1 MAEFIH
7 LLDSGGRLVNAAPD
21 IQAEEHVTR
30 ERGALGGLVLSL
42 PDATEGL
49 DLDRV
54 DEYAQKA
61 GLSDK
66 PTKYLSENDYVMAT
80 ARVETS
86 GHSEGVY
93 VHLVGALLIK
103 RNVALELLN
112 GLGITESFAIHERAH
127 ATHITTPF
135 EIVHAQRGRL
145 FWKRHTTMADTTR
158 SGFRFNQRN
167 GGRGIFLE
175 EGYAEL
181 ERGRYVA
188 RQGLVNDFTAGA
200 VNYDEARS
208 SAIPMRYFYKQTE
221 RGGEPSLTIAPGA
234 LAATV
239 LDSFVND
246 SPKNLQI
253 MRSARQNAAGLSHFI
268 RSLNAFMPGLYSRLM
283 HANQQELVKL
293 IRELNTK
300 R

>member
-7 LLDSGGRLVNAAPD
+7 LLDSGGRLVNTAPD
-21 IQAEEHVTR
+21 EQAEQHASR
-30 ERGALGGLVLSL
+30 EISALGSLALSL
-42 PDATEGL
+42 PNAMEGL
-49 DLDRV
+49 NLDRV

-66 PTKYLSENDYVMAT
+66 PTKYLNEDDYTIAT

-93 VHLVGALLIK
+93 VHLVGILFVK
-103 RNVALELLN
+103 RNVALESLN
-112 GLGITESFAIHERAH
+112 GPGITESFTIHEKAH
-127 ATHITTPF
+127 ATHIPTPF
-135 EIVHAQRGRL
+135 EIVHSQRGRL
-145 FWKRHTTMADTTR
+145 FWKRHETMADTTR
-158 SGFRFNQRN
+158 SGFKFSQRN

-181 ERGRYVA
+181 ERGRYVEQ
-188 RQGLVNDFTAGA
+188 QGLVNDFTAGA
-200 VNYDEARS
+200 VNYDEARG

-246 SPKNLQI
+246 SHKNLQI
-253 MRSARQNAAGLSHFI
+253 MRSARQNAAGLSRFI
-268 RSLNAFMPGLYSRLM
+268 RSLNVFMPGLYSRLM

-293 IRELNTK
+293 IRELRTK
-300 R
+300 P